1 MLPAPPHDALLVLA
15 DGSVFPARAVAP
27 GTRFGEVVFHTAMSG
42 YQEILTDPATAG
54 QIVVMTQP
62 HLGNYGVS
70 ASWAESDRP
79 RAAGVVARQFTPE
92 PANRAAEGGLR
103 GYLRAH
109 RVPAVEGLDI
119 RAVVRRLRG
128 HGEMRGVLT
137 TERSDAAALRAEVR
151 DLPSA
156 TGEAPA
162 LEAGCRRAGQW
173 PAATPDGPRWR
184 LALYDFGVARSTLRA
199 FAERGAELVLLPA
212 LTPAREALALG
223 ADGIVLSHGPGDP
236 APLAASVETVRELLA
251 SGTPLFGIGL
261 GHLLLGLALGAR
273 GFRLG
278 GGHHGANQPVFD
290 RLARR
295 VAITSQNHA
304 FALVPESLPAGCEVV
319 EVNLNDGSVEGF
331 MVTGRPVFA
340 IQYQPGV
347 AFGPHPA
354 GGLFGRFLAALP
366 ERGASGRA

>member
-128 HGEMRGVLT
+128 HGEMRGVHQQCCK
-137 TERSDAAALRAEVR
+137 AC
-151 DLPSA
+151 
-156 TGEAPA
+156 TGIF
-162 LEAGCRRAGQW
+162 CIRK
-173 PAATPDGPRWR
+173 
-184 LALYDFGVARSTLRA
+184 
-199 FAERGAELVLLPA
+199 
-212 LTPAREALALG
+212 
-223 ADGIVLSHGPGDP
+223 
-236 APLAASVETVRELLA
+236 
-251 SGTPLFGIGL
+251 
-261 GHLLLGLALGAR
+261 
-273 GFRLG
+273 
-278 GGHHGANQPVFD
+278 
-290 RLARR
+290 
-295 VAITSQNHA
+295 
-304 FALVPESLPAGCEVV
+304 
-319 EVNLNDGSVEGF
+319 
-331 MVTGRPVFA
+331 RPV
-340 IQYQPGV
+340 
-347 AFGPHPA
+347 
-354 GGLFGRFLAALP
+354 LP
-366 ERGASGRA
+366 EIPERQVFFYCLFVVDG